1 MVFPLTDY
9 RSCLFHRDEAK
20 LLKHENDGS
29 ATIFPCCGQPVK
41 VFESIKSNSG
51 CEYRDH
57 LIDET
62 YVANVKDRDD
72 ANTVVVNII
81 NDVNE
86 MKDIICTKKVVDL
99 TDQNSLYSLDNTLK
113 SRLTPRLTP
122 DTVPHQI
129 FSKDE
134 RKRTAHHKAS
144 VSHKH
149 SIGRK
154 TTGKQIF
161 RWWRFRLRG
170 TWDSSDLH
178 SAERQQKFKENLE
191 FGFTVP
197 VEPGYAE
204 GAWFDSYGWID
215 AAAYNSN
222 DEVRHVCETKSFM
235 RNFPQTRNEKET
247 CYSKYIN
254 SSIIQWTSCYA
265 EN

>member
-1 MVFPLTDY
+1 MKCSVCDMVFPLTDY

-161 RWWRFRLRG
+161 R
-170 TWDSSDLH
+170 
-178 SAERQQKFKENLE
+178 
-191 FGFTVP
+191 
-197 VEPGYAE
+197 
-204 GAWFDSYGWID
+204 
-215 AAAYNSN
+215 
-222 DEVRHVCETKSFM
+222 
-235 RNFPQTRNEKET
+235 
-247 CYSKYIN
+247 
-254 SSIIQWTSCYA
+254 
-265 EN
+265 